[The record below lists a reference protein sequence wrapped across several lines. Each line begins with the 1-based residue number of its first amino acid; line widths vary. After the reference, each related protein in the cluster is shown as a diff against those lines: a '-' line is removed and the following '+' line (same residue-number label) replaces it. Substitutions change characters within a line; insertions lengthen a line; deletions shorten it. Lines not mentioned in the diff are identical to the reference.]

1 MSRTQDGLKDDGENL
16 VELSLLRRHL
26 FHAHTGMYTAHTND
40 NDNDNE
46 TFISGA
52 IVQNYTYC
60 YNS

>member
-1 MSRTQDGLKDDGENL
+1 MRND
-16 VELSLLRRHL
+16 
-26 FHAHTGMYTAHTND
+26 ND

-52 IVQNYTYC
+52 IVQKYTYC